1 MDFDLFA
8 EHVHGTGN
16 HFEITGPGIEPLGEV
31 RGQHPHYLILDGQ
44 NVGTINSPC
53 YSHRMGKSL
62 GLAHVEPGLSIGTT
76 LKVLGDG
83 LNTTARITASPVYD
97 PGKLRTHG

>member
-1 MDFDLFA
+1 MAAKGA
-8 EHVHGTGN
+8 EKVTNVCLDIDHPDMVAG
-16 HFEITGPGIEPLGEV
+16 GEV
-31 RGQHPHYLILDGQ
+31 LILDGQ

-62 GLAHVEPGLSIGTT
+62 ALAHVEPGLSIGTT